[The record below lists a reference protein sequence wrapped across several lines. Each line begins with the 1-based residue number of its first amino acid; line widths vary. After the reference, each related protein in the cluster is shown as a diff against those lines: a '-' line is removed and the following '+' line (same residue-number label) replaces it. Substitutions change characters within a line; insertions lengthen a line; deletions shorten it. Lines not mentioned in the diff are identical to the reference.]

1 MTTKTNRLAS
11 GKTARLVLGAVA
23 ATALTAA
30 SVTPAMA
37 QDRRDR
43 DRDRDGISAGEIIAG
58 AVVIG
63 GIAALAGAFDGD
75 RNDRRYDYRDRD
87 YRDNDNRNYNRDYR
101 GDRYDRGNYGYAG
114 GSRSAVERC
123 VRAAENQ
130 AQRFGGYRY
139 ADVIDVRDLQRTR
152 DGFRV
157 TGRIAVEGSPRWGGR
172 RTDRGNFACYLDGR
186 GAPQVNFSGVRGL

>member
-1 MTTKTNRLAS
+1 MTSMTNRLAS
-11 GKTARLVLGAVA
+11 GKSARLVLGAVA

-30 SVTPAMA
+30 SITPAQA
-37 QDRRDR
+37 R

-75 RNDRRYDYRDRD
+75 RGRGWDDRGF
-87 YRDNDNRNYNRDYR
+87 R
-101 GDRYDRGNYGYAG
+101 GDRGWDRGGWGFPG
-114 GSRSAVERC
+114 GPRAAVDRC

-130 AQRFGGYRY
+130 ARRFGGYRY
-139 ADVIDVRDLQRTR
+139 ADVIDVRDIDRTR

-157 TGRIAVEGSPRWGGR
+157 RGRIDVGGGWNR
-172 RTDRGNFACYLDGR
+172 NDRGRFTCRIDGR
-186 GAPQVNFSGVRGL
+186 GAPLIDFDGVRGLR

>member
-11 GKTARLVLGAVA
+11 GKMARLALGAVA

-37 QDRRDR
+37 RDHR
-43 DRDRDGISAGEIIAG
+43 DNDGIGAGEIIAG

-75 RNDRRYDYRDRD
+75 RDRYDRYDYRDG
-87 YRDNDNRNYNRDYR
+87 YR
-101 GDRYDRGNYGYAG
+101 GDRYDRGGYGYRYG
-114 GSRSAVERC
+114 ISSRAAVERC

-130 AQRFGGYRY
+130 ARRYGGYRY
-139 ADVIDVRDLQRTR
+139 ADVIDVRDIDRTR
-152 DGFRV
+152 GGYRV
-157 TGRIAVEGSPRWGGR
+157 KGRIDVGGGYGR
-172 RTDRGNFACYLDGR
+172 GDRGNFTCSVDGR
-186 GAPQVNFSGVRGL
+186 GTPYVDFDGIRRLR

>member
-11 GKTARLVLGAVA
+11 GKLARISLGAVV

-30 SVTPAMA
+30 SFTPAMA

-43 DRDRDGISAGEIIAG
+43 DRIGAGEIIAG

-75 RNDRRYDYRDRD
+75 RNDRRYDDRRYDSRDRYD
-87 YRDNDNRNYNRDYR
+87 RD
-101 GDRYDRGNYGYAG
+101 DRYDRGDRFDRNGFGVQG
-114 GSRSAVERC
+114 GSRNAVERC

-130 AQRFGGYRY
+130 ARRFGGYRY
-139 ADVIDVRDLQRTR
+139 ADVLDVRDLDRTR

-157 TGRIAVEGSPRWGGR
+157 QGRIAVEGSPRWGGR
-172 RTDRGNFACYLDGR
+172 RSDAGRFTCYIDGR
-186 GAPQVNFSGVRGL
+186 GAPQIDFRGIRGL

>member
-11 GKTARLVLGAVA
+11 GNKARLVLGAVA

-30 SVTPAMA
+30 TATPAMA
-37 QDRRDR
+37 DDYRDR
-43 DRDRDGISAGEIIAG
+43 GGIGAGEIIAG

-75 RNDRRYDYRDRD
+75 RNRDRYDYRDRD
-87 YRDNDNRNYNRDYR
+87 YR
-101 GDRYDRGNYGYAG
+101 GDRFDRGRFGFRG
-114 GSRSAVERC
+114 GNPRAAVDRC

-130 AQRFGGYRY
+130 ARRFGGYRY
-139 ADVIDVRDLQRTR
+139 ADVIDVRDIDRTR

-157 TGRIAVEGSPRWGGR
+157 RGRIEVGGGFR
-172 RTDRGNFACYLDGR
+172 GRGNDRGSFNCYFDGR
-186 GAPQVNFSGVRGL
+186 GRPFVDFNGIRGLR

>member
-11 GKTARLVLGAVA
+11 GKSARLVLGAVA

-30 SVTPAMA
+30 SVTPAQA
-37 QDRRDR
+37 R

-75 RNDRRYDYRDRD
+75 RDRGRWD
-87 YRDNDNRNYNRDYR
+87 R
-101 GDRYDRGNYGYAG
+101 GDRWDRGGYGFAG
-114 GSRSAVERC
+114 GPRAAVDRC

-130 AQRFGGYRY
+130 ARRFGGYRY
-139 ADVIDVRDLQRTR
+139 ADVIDVRDIDRTR

-157 TGRIAVEGSPRWGGR
+157 RGRIDVGGGWNR
-172 RTDRGNFACYLDGR
+172 NDRGNFTCRLDGR
-186 GAPQVNFSGVRGL
+186 GAPLIDFSGIRGLR

>member
-11 GKTARLVLGAVA
+11 GTWARISLGAVA

-30 SVTPAMA
+30 SVTPVAA
-37 QDRRDR
+37 QDR
-43 DRDRDGISAGEIIAG
+43 RDRDGISAGEVIAG

-75 RNDRRYDYRDRD
+75 RNDRYYDDRRYD
-87 YRDNDNRNYNRDYR
+87 NRRYD
-101 GDRYDRGNYGYAG
+101 DRYSRGGGWDRGGYGFAG
-114 GSRSAVERC
+114 GPRRAVDVC

-130 AQRFGGYRY
+130 ARRFGGYRY
-139 ADVIDVRDLQRTR
+139 ADVIDVRDIDRTR

-157 TGRIAVEGSPRWGGR
+157 RGRIAVEGSPRWGGR
-172 RTDRGNFACYLDGR
+172 RSDRGSFTCNVSGR
-186 GAPQVNFSGVRGL
+186 GAPFINFDGVRGLR

>member
-1 MTTKTNRLAS
+1 M
-11 GKTARLVLGAVA
+11 ARFALGAVA

-37 QDRRDR
+37 RDH
-43 DRDRDGISAGEIIAG
+43 RDRDGISAGEIIAG

-75 RNDRRYDYRDRD
+75 RGRDRYDYRDG
-87 YRDNDNRNYNRDYR
+87 YR
-101 GDRYDRGNYGYAG
+101 GDRYGYRGGFGINP
-114 GSRSAVERC
+114 RTAVDRC

-130 AQRFGGYRY
+130 ARRFGGYRY
-139 ADVIDVRDLQRTR
+139 ADVIDVRDIDRTR

-157 TGRIAVEGSPRWGGR
+157 RGRIDVGGGYGR
-172 RTDRGNFACYLDGR
+172 GDRGSFTCRVDGR
-186 GAPQVNFSGVRGL
+186 GAPYIDFDGIRRLR